1 LSHINVL
8 NGGRCLLS
16 WPSEATTDRQV
27 LENSERPAV
36 QFWQL
41 LSVLTAK
48 RWVWKAAIAGLCGNI
63 THTLLM
69 LGKAKLGILESFQPY
84 QSLQIALSYSTGEN
98 IHPLMPW
105 LLSYINGSTVA
116 GFTFANFYHHLPGDG
131 GPVKGFIA
139 GIFGWLAM
147 DLIFFP
153 LLGLGPFAMHLG
165 LGIWPALFSLGMMLA
180 YSIVMGLVYGMMD
193 PESDLT
199 AVRNAICRQA
209 AYLPNV
215 RRFAASPVNCR
226 PWDRKIPGPLPGNR
240 AQNADRRAL

>member
-1 LSHINVL
+1 LSHINVP
-8 NGGRCLLS
+8 NGGRCLLK

-116 GFTFANFYHHLPGDG
+116 GLC
-131 GPVKGFIA
+131 
-139 GIFGWLAM
+139 L
-147 DLIFFP
+147 
-153 LLGLGPFAMHLG
+153 
-165 LGIWPALFSLGMMLA
+165 
-180 YSIVMGLVYGMMD
+180 
-193 PESDLT
+193 
-199 AVRNAICRQA
+199 RQFLSSSA
-209 AYLPNV
+209 WRRRPN
-215 RRFAASPVNCR
+215 
-226 PWDRKIPGPLPGNR
+226 
-240 AQNADRRAL
+240 